1 MSNKTLAKQIIA
13 AKIEANTIGIS
24 LPTCGISLPTCEVCG
39 CSLVSITS
47 IHNRCSPCFWARSQE
62 QNVKDW
68 HPPSIK
74 ICSYLG
80 CPFDQTKDSIFCSA
94 HKRYEHPESI
104 DLLKLKNSALKFD
117 ADKLPL
123 DLLPFEALEEIT
135 LVLQH
140 GAKKYERHN
149 WRKGF
154 IYSRPFSA
162 ILRHLFAYW
171 KGEDLDKDSGLH
183 HLAHAGCELL
193 FLISF
198 IKTKTGVDDR
208 YKEET
213 KNEPSAGS

>member
-1 MSNKTLAKQIIA
+1 MSNKTLAEQIIA

-24 LPTCGISLPTCEVCG
+24 SPICEICGR
-39 CSLVSITS
+39 SLVGITS
-47 IHNRCSPCFWARSQE
+47 VANRCSPCFWARSQE
-62 QNVKDW
+62 QKVKEGANLSIRCA
-68 HPPSIK
+68 HP
-74 ICSYLG
+74 G
-80 CPFDQTKDSIFCSA
+80 CPFDQTYDSIFCST
-94 HKRYEHPESI
+94 HKHCEHPKSI
-104 DLLKLKNSALKFD
+104 DLLNLKNSALKFD

-123 DLLPFEALEEIT
+123 DLLPFEALEEIA

-140 GAKKYERHN
+140 GAAKYSRNN

-154 IYSRPFSA
+154 IHSRPFSA

-208 YKEET
+208 YQEET
-213 KNEPSAGS
+213 KNEPSAGT